1 MQMLAGRVWR
11 AVIQLI
17 SKDLEG
23 VVDEGVVEV
32 LDEAVEE
39 VEVGVADTSVVNTEN
54 VEIMRG
60 GTTRIEDLDRIE
72 EIRMVDIVET
82 EMADIVVETEMVVI
96 VGGIVATTEVAT
108 VMEVEVVTGV
118 VVVVLVMALVAITEE
133 EITLSPS
140 NYC

>member
-1 MQMLAGRVWR
+1 MMPYIVSCKPSPLRLSCVP
-11 AVIQLI
+11 LF
-17 SKDLEG
+17 
-23 VVDEGVVEV
+23 
-32 LDEAVEE
+32 
-39 VEVGVADTSVVNTEN
+39 
-54 VEIMRG
+54 
-60 GTTRIEDLDRIE
+60 RIE

>member
-11 AVIQLI
+11 AAIQLT

-32 LDEAVEE
+32 LDEVVEE

>member
-11 AVIQLI
+11 AVIQLT

-32 LDEAVEE
+32 LDEVVEE

>member
-11 AVIQLI
+11 AVIQLT

-32 LDEAVEE
+32 LDEVVEE

-140 NYC
+140 NY

>member
-1 MQMLAGRVWR
+1 MLAGRVWR
-11 AVIQLI
+11 AVIQLT

-32 LDEAVEE
+32 LDEVVEE
-39 VEVGVADTSVVNTEN
+39 VEVGVADTSAVNTEN

-82 EMADIVVETEMVVI
+82 EMADIVVETGMVVI
-96 VGGIVATTEVAT
+96 VGGIVATTE
-108 VMEVEVVTGV
+108 
-118 VVVVLVMALVAITEE
+118 MA
-133 EITLSPS
+133 
-140 NYC
+140 